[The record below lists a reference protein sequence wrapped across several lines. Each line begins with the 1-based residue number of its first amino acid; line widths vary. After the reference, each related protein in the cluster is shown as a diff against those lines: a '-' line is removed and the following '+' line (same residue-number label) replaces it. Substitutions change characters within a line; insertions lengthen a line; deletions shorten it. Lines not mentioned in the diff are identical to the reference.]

1 MRRGK
6 QVGKEATCK
15 YTDGK
20 LMIIF
25 NRKLNKIIKI
35 SAFFIT
41 NWIPFTLTVSW
52 LSVIGPE
59 HGLFRTH
66 SKCYPW
72 R

>member
-41 NWIPFTLTVSW
+41 N
-52 LSVIGPE
+52 
-59 HGLFRTH
+59 
-66 SKCYPW
+66 
-72 R
+72 